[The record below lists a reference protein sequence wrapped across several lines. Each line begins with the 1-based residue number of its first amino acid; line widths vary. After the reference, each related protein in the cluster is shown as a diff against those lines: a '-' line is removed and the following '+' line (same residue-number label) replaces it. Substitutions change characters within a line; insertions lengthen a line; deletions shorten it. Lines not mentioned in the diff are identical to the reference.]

1 MKNLLLVILLTI
13 IFAQE
18 YPPGKDIPVIT
29 KEKWVQDLIVLARDR
44 NTEYNNEY
52 PYNVL
57 YYDGNVWS
65 ADCSNLHKSLFNKR
79 DIYDYTPN
87 ECQWDLSNTGDITE
101 YQLISRCTD
110 QSNDF
115 TRLRAGEP
123 RLLYMDG
130 HIGAYLG
137 QVIDGQ
143 YNAVEAA
150 YSFGKI
156 TFSWVDSDGTR
167 RDRKGGSYCGNWL
180 QHGKPSRWVIY

>member
-13 IFAQE
+13 IFADE

-29 KEKWVQDLIVLARDR
+29 KEKWVQDLIVLARER

-57 YYDGNVWS
+57 YYDGDRDVWS

-79 DIYDYTPN
+79 DIYDFTPDN
-87 ECQWDLSNTGDITE
+87 FQWDLSNTGDITE

-115 TRLRAGEP
+115 TRLRAG
-123 RLLYMDG
+123 D
-130 HIGAYLG
+130 
-137 QVIDGQ
+137 
-143 YNAVEAA
+143 
-150 YSFGKI
+150 YSI
-156 TFSWVDSDGTR
+156 
-167 RDRKGGSYCGNWL
+167 
-180 QHGKPSRWVIY
+180 